1 MGGLLN
7 ISEQEVPPKE
17 GEHGKMYRRLR
28 RWTALALALALT
40 LSLLPMAAAEGP
52 TNQVT
57 LGKKTY
63 TVRLGMA
70 SKEWDESNQNEV
82 TKYRPRSM
90 ERGIISSNEQTKWDY
105 YVLLYD
111 FTQDTEAPKEDYQ
124 QFWSTYDVKVSVE
137 NQEAPPISLTGLTTA
152 ADGYRKYVSI
162 TVTGPWSGSIDVE
175 FTPKQGTDTGS
186 GTGGRTSGWVSI
198 QQAKELTLD
207 DSGNAAFTVSSAV
220 PNETYYF
227 YVDLGTAQAATVTGS
242 IASPISRGN
251 LCLVRG
257 ENTYALWDKWDDE
270 LNTRPVDTQEQQLL
284 FSVRTYSN
292 SNESQSPT
300 EISGSIHV
308 EVEQPRLLFRYMNS
322 NDGNSWYE
330 SDSSLRDLSNLGM
343 AWGSGSYVRLYYG
356 TTAAS
361 QPVTSLTVTGSS
373 LSAEPMTDRDGKL
386 FWALRGTG
394 CGEST
399 LHWSTGSESGE
410 CIFYVDLPQYGFYS
424 AQVRDSSHYLEKII
438 YSENQTVWLM
448 KEDGFTAS
456 EAEDITVV
464 ARSGSQE
471 TSVAVAPVQRGTT
484 DRFDIQVTVPQV
496 DMYDYLF
503 LEAAVNGRVVTGCEV
518 SLTRPGNSL
527 FWGNYAVGF
536 AFQMGDVLDFNDG
549 DMVMGQIRPPE
560 GNGSYVP
567 FHDMM
572 VAVGEKKTDA
582 AGGIYYEV
590 AENMS
595 VTVKRMWIE
604 TVSGPANTL
613 SFSQSEPVTEITNPA
628 ATVPVYSRND
638 QACAAVIKAE
648 VAVYDQSGSLITSG
662 TVSIRA
668 AQEIQTVQNVVRPAN
683 DTTEALNQALEELAQ
698 TLDRD
703 AVCTIQLGKK
713 YHGTIRIPAAF
724 EKANI
729 TITGETNRT
738 RIYGGIDL
746 CGGRVDVIREISFFH
761 SDNAADA
768 TTSALWGG
776 WCGNVIQCV
785 FSGYPVAADATTGF
799 LAFTNGNVFVDNQIG
814 VKVDLSGTQQ
824 GGNQSPWQYNT
835 FLRNGTA
842 VQVLGF
848 NSIMS
853 PYYFRIVDSNFIG
866 NSTDFDLQAP
876 GTVYLYRNYFGKIHP
891 QAEDRELLDFLTALL
906 SADDKSLHQIV
917 TSNAPRIETG
927 SGSRVVTNPRWK
939 NPEANW
945 WRRSAS
951 LEEIFGSGN
960 GGGTSQRPA
969 YENYLTSDWN
979 RETEIVNEEADQLVM
994 DAAAFTE
1001 AEGKKEIDVVDQNG
1015 NSLGSWTFD

>member
-1 MGGLLN
+1 
-7 ISEQEVPPKE
+7 
-17 GEHGKMYRRLR
+17 MYRRLR
-28 RWTALALALALT
+28 RWAALALALVLA
-40 LSLLPMAAAEGP
+40 LSLLPMAAAVPAED
-52 TNQVT
+52 QVT
-57 LGKKTY
+57 LNGRTY

-70 SKEWDESNQNEV
+70 SKEWDAGSQAEV

-90 ERGIISSNEQTKWDY
+90 ERGIISSSEQTQWDY

-111 FTQDTEAPKEDYQ
+111 FDLDTEASPEDYQ
-124 QFWSTYDVKVSVE
+124 QFWNTYDVKVSVS
-137 NQEAPPISLTGLTTA
+137 NQEAAPVSLTGLAAA
-152 ADGYRKYVSI
+152 ADGYRKYVTV

-175 FTPKQGTDTGS
+175 FTLKQGADTGS

-198 QQAKELTLD
+198 RQAQELTSND
-207 DSGNAAFTVSSAV
+207 GSNYPINVSSASQGQL
-220 PNETYYF
+220 YYF
-227 YVDLGTAQAATVTGS
+227 YIDLGSRQGAAVTGS
-242 IASPISRGN
+242 LTGSGS
-251 LCLVRG
+251 LSLVDG
-257 ENTYALWDKWDDE
+257 ETNWRLWDKQGSSVDE
-270 LNTRPVDTQEQQLL
+270 TVNAQGRFLL
-284 FSVRTYSN
+284 FSVRSDDN
-292 SNESQSPT
+292 SV
-300 EISGSIHV
+300 SGSIHV

-330 SDSSLRDLSNLGM
+330 SDSSLGDLSNLGM

-361 QPVTSLTVTGSS
+361 QSVTSLTVAGSS
-373 LSAEPMTDRDGKL
+373 LSVEPMTDRDGNL

-399 LHWSTGSESGE
+399 LHWSTGSERGDYPLS
-410 CIFYVDLPQYGFYS
+410 VDLPSYGFYS
-424 AQVRDSSHYLEKII
+424 AQVRDSSHYLEKIV
-438 YSENQTVWLM
+438 YSENKTVWLM
-448 KEDGFTAS
+448 KEEGFTA
-456 EAEDITVV
+456 AEVEKVTVA
-464 ARSGSQE
+464 ARSGNQE
-471 TSVAVAPVQRGTT
+471 TSVTITSEQRAGTT
-484 DRFDIQVTVPQV
+484 DRYDIQVAVPEV
-496 DMYDYLF
+496 GMYDYLF
-503 LEAAVNGRVVTGCEV
+503 LEVTESGRIVTGCQV

-527 FWGNYAVGF
+527 FWENYAVGF

-549 DMVMGQIRPPE
+549 DMVMGQTRPPE
-560 GNGSYVP
+560 GDGSYVP
-567 FHDMM
+567 FHDVM

-595 VTVKRMWIE
+595 VTVEQMWIE

-613 SFSQSEPVTEITNPA
+613 SFSQSELVREITNPA
-628 ATVPVYSRND
+628 ATVPVYSRNN
-638 QACAAVIKAE
+638 QPCAAVIKAD
-648 VAVYDQSGSLITSG
+648 VAVYDRSGSRITGG

-668 AQEIQTVQNVVRPAN
+668 AQEVQTVQNVVRPAN
-683 DTTEALNQALEELAQ
+683 DTTGALNQALAELAQ

-703 AVCTIQLGKK
+703 AVCTIQLGEE
-713 YHGTIRIPAAF
+713 YHGTIHIPQEF
-724 EKANI
+724 EYARI

-761 SDNAADA
+761 SDSAADT

-776 WCGNVIQCV
+776 WCSNVIQCV
-785 FSGYPVAADATTGF
+785 FSGYPVAVDATTGF
-799 LAFTNGNVFVDNQIG
+799 LSCTGGNVFVDNQIG
-814 VKVDLSGTQQ
+814 VKLDLSRTQQ
-824 GGNQSPWQYNT
+824 GGNNSPWQYNT

-891 QAEDRELLDFLTALL
+891 QAKNMALLEYLIALL

-927 SGSRVVTNPRWK
+927 SGSKVVTNPRWK

-945 WRRSAS
+945 WRRSVS

-960 GGGTSQRPA
+960 GGGASQRPA
-969 YENYLTSDWN
+969 YENYLTSDWD
-979 RETEIVNEEADQLVM
+979 RATEIVNEEADQLVM
-994 DAAAFTE
+994 NAAAFTE
-1001 AEGKKEIDVVDQNG
+1001 AEGKKEIDVVDQEG
-1015 NSLGSWTFD
+1015 NSLGAWTFD